1 MKLLNVIRGMRS
13 KVVFFQVVTTL
24 CFFLFASSIVFAA
37 QQDDFVITVKTDNP
51 GVSSN
56 TQFRIPT
63 VWGETYNYNV
73 DCNND
78 GVDEA
83 TGVTGDYTCN
93 YATAG
98 TYTIRIK
105 DNTGTK
111 DGFPRIQFSFV
122 GSDSEKLLSINQWG
136 TGHWTSM
143 NMAFYYCV
151 NLDSANAVDNGG
163 GAVPAWATDT
173 PDLSNVTDLS
183 YMFDYASSFNQD
195 ISGWDVSNVTN
206 MDGMFRSASSF
217 NRDINGWDVS
227 NVTNMSSMF
236 SGASSFNQDISGW
249 VVSNVTNMGGMFAGA
264 SSFNQDIGS
273 WDVSNVTNMN
283 GMFTG
288 ASSFNRDISGWD
300 VSNVTDMGYLF
311 WNATSF
317 NQNIGSWDVS
327 NVTNMM
333 YMFDNA
339 SSFNQDIS
347 GWDVSNVTNMIYL
360 FHNASS
366 FNQNISGWDV
376 SSVNDMY
383 GAFENAG
390 LFNQNLGNW
399 DVSNVTDMRRMFLNS
414 GLSTDNYDNTLIG
427 WSARNLQNNVQLDS
441 SAHYCRSAVQR
452 QHIIDTYNWTINDAG
467 RSCVGQ
473 IMNVPAMNEWGI
485 ILIGLFMLSASLL
498 VMRKKGN
505 FK

>member
-1 MKLLNVIRGMRS
+1 MKSVNSIGVMTI
-13 KVVFFQVVTTL
+13 KVVFIHVLTVF

-37 QQDDFVITVKTDNP
+37 PADDFVITVKTDNP
-51 GVSSN
+51 GVSSD
-56 TQFRIPT
+56 TQFEIPT

-105 DNTGTK
+105 DNTGTR
-111 DGFPRIQFSFV
+111 DGFPRIQFGFV
-122 GSDSEKLLSINQWG
+122 GTDNEKLLSINQWG

-143 NMAFYYCV
+143 QMAFEDCV

-183 YMFDYASSFNQD
+183 LMFHYASSFNQD
-195 ISGWDVSNVTN
+195 IS
-206 MDGMFRSASSF
+206 
-217 NRDINGWDVS
+217 GWDVS

-249 VVSNVTNMGGMFAGA
+249 DVSNVTNMSRMFAGASSFNQDISGWDVSNVTNMGGMFAGA
-264 SSFNQDIGS
+264 SSFNQDISG

-283 GMFTG
+283 GMFAG
-288 ASSFNRDISGWD
+288 ASSFNQDISGWD
-300 VSNVTDMGYLF
+300 ISNVTDMGYLF

-333 YMFDNA
+333 FMFDNA

-366 FNQNISGWDV
+366 FNQNISSWNV
-376 SSVNDMY
+376 SSVNSMY
-383 GAFENAG
+383 GAFENAVS
-390 LFNQNLGNW
+390 FNQDLGIW
-399 DVSNVTDMRRMFLNS
+399 DVSNVTDMSRMFSNS

-467 RSCVGQ
+467 KSCNGQ
-473 IMNVPAMNEWGI
+473 TMNVPAMNKWGI
-485 ILIGLFMLSASLL
+485 ILTGLFMLFASFI
-498 VMRKKGN
+498 MIRREKEN
-505 FK
+505 E